1 MKNLKNLQ
9 CWMKSN
15 GINLFLLN
23 RTDEFLSEYIAPYAE
38 RLQWLSNFSGSA
50 GRALVFQNKALIFI
64 DGRYTLQVK
73 EEVNKNIFQIK
84 QLNKYFDYL
93 KKNIRSHFNI
103 AIDSN
108 LHSIYEVNIL
118 RKILITKIDTKII
131 FLESN
136 PIDYLWKNQPSY
148 PNTKIFLHERKFAG
162 ESSISKIKKIQFIL
176 NNNSIDNY
184 ILSSLESIAWLLNIR
199 GNDINFTP
207 VTQSYVIIPKKGKI
221 NFFINLNKIDKI
233 EKKISRIVKSFDI
246 KKIKLFIS
254 LIDKKKIIGFDK
266 LQTPYYF
273 DKLCKKY
280 KLKVRFLNDPC
291 MYPRAQK
298 NKVEISGAKKAN
310 LRDGVS
316 LTKFI
321 YWLKNKKFIQ
331 KIDEIKASKYLL
343 NLRKKNLNFYSLSFE
358 TISAFG
364 AHAAIPHYQVTNK
377 SNLKFKKNQIYLI
390 DSGAQYKD
398 GTTDI
403 TRTIIIGKSS
413 KEQKDRFT
421 RVLKGHIAVA
431 SSLFN
436 SKIKGSSIDLLARK
450 SLNEINCDYDHGTGH
465 GIGSFLSVHEGPQKI
480 SKKEGILG
488 DGSIKEG
495 MIISNEPGFYKKNE
509 YGIRTEN
516 LILTRKIN
524 TKIYFETIS
533 FAPID
538 IDLIDMKLLTFKE
551 MIWLD
556 NYHKNVYYKLRS
568 KLNIKEREWL
578 KQVTKPLYIN
588 N

>member
-1 MKNLKNLQ
+1 MINLKHLQ
-9 CWMKSN
+9 SWMRSKK
-15 GINLFLLN
+15 IDLFLIN
-23 RTDEFLSEYIAPYAE
+23 RTDEFLSEYIASYAE
-38 RLQWLSNFSGSA
+38 RLKWLSGFSGSA
-50 GRALVFQNKALIFI
+50 GRALIFQNKAFIFI

-73 EEVNKNIFQIK
+73 EEVNESFFEIK
-84 QLNKYFDYL
+84 QLSKYYDFL
-93 KKNIRSHFNI
+93 ENNIKSNFNI
-103 AIDSN
+103 GIDSN
-108 LHSIYEVNIL
+108 NHSIYEVQVL
-118 RKILITKIDTKII
+118 RKLLSKKKATNII
-131 FLESN
+131 YLENN
-136 PIDYLWKNQPSY
+136 PIDYLWKNQRPY
-148 PNTKIFLHERKFAG
+148 PNKKIFLHEKKFSG
-162 ESSISKIKKIQFIL
+162 ESSLSKIKKIQLIL

-207 VTQSYVIIPKKGKI
+207 VTQSYVIIPKKGKV
-221 NFFINLNKIDKI
+221 NFFIILDKINNVNKNINKIIKAFDLNEI
-233 EKKISRIVKSFDI
+233 KS
-246 KKIKLFIS
+246 FIS

-273 DKLCKKY
+273 NKICKEY
-280 KLKVRFLNDPC
+280 KLKVKFLSDPC
-291 MYPRAQK
+291 MYLRAQK

-310 LRDGVS
+310 LRDGISV
-316 LTKFI
+316 TKFI
-321 YWLKNKKFIQ
+321 FWLKNKKSVQ
-331 KIDEIKASKYLL
+331 KIDEIKASKYLF

-364 AHAAIPHYQVTNK
+364 HHAAFPHYCVTNK
-377 SNLKFKKNQIYLI
+377 SNLKFKKNRIYLV
-390 DSGAQYKD
+390 DSGGQYKD

-403 TRTIIIGKSS
+403 TRTIIIGKPNN
-413 KEQKDRFT
+413 EQKDRFT

-431 SSLFN
+431 SALFH
-436 SKIKGSSIDLLARK
+436 SKTKGCTIDLLARK

-480 SKKEGILG
+480 AKNKEILG
-488 DGSIKEG
+488 DGLIKEG

-516 LILTRKIN
+516 LILTRKN
-524 TKIYFETIS
+524 NNKIYFETIS

-538 IDLIDMKLLTFKE
+538 IDLIDIKLLTFKE

-556 NYHKNVYYKLRS
+556 NYHKNVYYKLYS
-568 KLNIKEREWL
+568 KLNTKERKWL